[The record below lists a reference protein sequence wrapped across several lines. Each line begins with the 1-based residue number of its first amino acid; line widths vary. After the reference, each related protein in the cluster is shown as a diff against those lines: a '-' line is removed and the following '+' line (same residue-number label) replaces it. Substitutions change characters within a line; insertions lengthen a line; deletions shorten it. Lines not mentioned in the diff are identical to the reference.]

1 MTMEEAKLKRQ
12 LNELSELLERLIN
25 ILLEKDGIKGEYK
38 EILQRYKQQRAEI
51 LLELT
56 KDYKIPRI
64 SDPVLRGE
72 LQDFLKHGDKLI
84 SAAKKSTDQEVKN
97 FAKVMA
103 EELSPEFDS
112 DRLDDLASDHFYS
125 WFSGRDYVERMIET
139 GTIVIKNIEFPEK
152 LESLINELRQCLI
165 FERYFAAGIMLR
177 TIVEVAVDDILNQKY
192 QDEEFDTL
200 EMKLGFL
207 EGRSA
212 FRRPASFLKAFR
224 KQMNEFVHGE
234 RLINQKYVKSHVD
247 VVLENLEMMY
257 EKL

>member
-1 MTMEEAKLKRQ
+1 MDEAKLKRQ
-12 LNELSELLERLIN
+12 LNELSELLERLIS
-25 ILLEKDGIKGEYK
+25 ILFEKDGIEGEYN
-38 EILQRYKQQRAEI
+38 EILENYKQQRAEI

-84 SAAKKSTDQEVKN
+84 SAAKKSTEPRIRN

-103 EELSPEFDS
+103 EQLRPEFDP
-112 DRLDDLASDHFYS
+112 DRLDDLASEHLYS
-125 WFSGRDYVERMIET
+125 WFSGTDYVIRMIET
-139 GTIVIKNIEFPEK
+139 GTIVIKNIDFPEK
-152 LESLINELRQCLI
+152 LESLVNELRQCLI

-200 EMKLGFL
+200 EKKLDFL

-212 FRRPASFLKAFR
+212 FRRPASILNAFR

-234 RLINQKYVKSHVD
+234 RLINKKYVKVHVD

-257 EKL
+257 EKF

>member
-1 MTMEEAKLKRQ
+1 MDEAKLKRQ
-12 LNELSELLERLIN
+12 LNELSELLERLIS
-25 ILLEKDGIKGEYK
+25 ILFEKDGIEGEYN
-38 EILQRYKQQRAEI
+38 EILENYKQQRAEI

-64 SDPVLRGE
+64 SDPVIRGE
-72 LQDFLKHGDKLI
+72 LQDFLKHGDKLN
-84 SAAKKSTDQEVKN
+84 SAAKKSTEPGIRN

-103 EELSPEFDS
+103 EQLRPEFDPVI
-112 DRLDDLASDHFYS
+112 LDDLASEHLYS
-125 WFSGRDYVERMIET
+125 WFSGTDYVIRMIET
-139 GTIVIKNIEFPEK
+139 GTIVIKNIDFPEK
-152 LESLINELRQCLI
+152 LESLVNELRQCLI

-200 EMKLGFL
+200 EKKLDFL

-212 FRRPASFLKAFR
+212 FRRPASILNAFR

-234 RLINQKYVKSHVD
+234 RLINKKYVKVHVD

-257 EKL
+257 EKF

>member
-1 MTMEEAKLKRQ
+1 MDEAKLKRQ
-12 LNELSELLERLIN
+12 LNELSELLNRLIS
-25 ILLEKDGIKGEYK
+25 ILFEKDRIKGEYN
-38 EILQRYKQQRAEI
+38 EILERYKQQRAEI

-72 LQDFLKHGDKLI
+72 LQGFLKHGDRLI
-84 SAAKKSTDQEVKN
+84 SVAKKSTEKEVRN
-97 FAKVMA
+97 FGKVMA
-103 EELSPEFDS
+103 EQLKPEFDPK
-112 DRLDDLASDHFYS
+112 RLDDLASKHFYS
-125 WFSGRDYVERMIET
+125 WFSGADYVVRMIET

-192 QDEEFDTL
+192 QDQKFDTL
-200 EMKLGFL
+200 EKKLDFL

-212 FRRPASFLKAFR
+212 FKSAASILNAFR
-224 KQMNEFVHGE
+224 KQMNEFVHGK
-234 RLINQKYVKSHVD
+234 RLINKKYVKVHVD
-247 VVLENLEMMY
+247 VVMENLEMMY